1 MTNWMSP
8 AGRRTRRPCWISKR
22 LALVLLQTGAVTGGV
37 ALTNGAPLWAQ
48 QVFGPRVRISDCD
61 AVGPTCDAPG
71 QLLMLPFPPTAV
83 SPRPSSESDYW
94 RDPSARPVPPGQT
107 ADRPADAPRADR
119 ADADATDAAPAVPD
133 PAADA
138 AAAAADGFAD
148 LDAAD
153 FSLDSSLA
161 SAGVQRGSFSS
172 APTMTGDLF
181 GAGMSFLSVPQVERF
196 SQVLPGFIINGA
208 GPGSADAVLGFGL
221 GGGPPA
227 DIFTSGPGI
236 DSDGDG
242 NIDQFS
248 ILEPIPPSNAPT
260 SPGPG
265 FVFSG
270 GTAVFLSTP
279 SPSPEPF
286 EDGDEWRID
295 YSYIQRLVPDGERI
309 LLAGPD
315 VATRRVK
322 LSENF
327 SPEVRDRV
335 YMNYSY
341 FNNAFGGLGDVNRW
355 VLGWERI
362 LVDDLVS
369 IELRQPMAT
378 TLGSRQD
385 IDSPGERS
393 YELGNLTAIGKV
405 VMYRDQRWLW
415 SSGLGVTAPLA
426 DDARLLRGDETLLK
440 ISNHAVHLLPF
451 SAVLMRLNQ
460 NTMVQAFAQLD
471 VDVNGNPVYGDLSG
485 DTLPRLGRLR
495 DATLLH
501 LDTSIHRT
509 LLRRSS
515 RHLVRE
521 VIGNAELHYTGSLEN
536 ANAVSGNG
544 LTVTDLSRRFD
555 VVNATFSSHWM
566 LGERTVVTPG
576 IAVPLSGGLNRQFNF
591 EAILQLNYLR

>member
-1 MTNWMSP
+1 MTQRTSRTTARR
-8 AGRRTRRPCWISKR
+8 AGRPRWISSR
-22 LALVLLQTGAVTGGV
+22 LATVLLQAG
-37 ALTNGAPLWAQ
+37 ALTGLSGLGCDVLWAQ
-48 QVFGPRVRISDCD
+48 QVAGHRARISDCD
-61 AVGPTCDAPG
+61 ALPLPCDVPTIRPIAPLPPGAKPPRLSDEGDYWRSPQPGRSPLG
-71 QLLMLPFPPTAV
+71 QTPATDPGTADSAV
-83 SPRPSSESDYW
+83 SPDTG
-94 RDPSARPVPPGQT
+94 DAMT
-107 ADRPADAPRADR
+107 ADPDV
-119 ADADATDAAPAVPD
+119 ADADSG
-133 PAADA
+133 AD
-138 AAAAADGFAD
+138 FAD

-153 FSLDSSLA
+153 FSLDSSFA

-208 GPGSADAVLGFGL
+208 SPGSPNAVIGFGL

-227 DIFTSGPGI
+227 DIFTTGSGV
-236 DSDGDG
+236 DSNGDG
-242 NIDQFS
+242 SIDQFS

-270 GTAVFLSTP
+270 GTAVYLNGSQL
-279 SPSPEPF
+279 F
-286 EDGDEWRID
+286 EDGEDWLID
-295 YSYIQRLVPDGERI
+295 YSYTQTLLPDGERI

-369 IELRQPMAT
+369 VELRLPMAT

-385 IDSPGERS
+385 INSPGDRS

-415 SSGLGVTAPLA
+415 SSGLGATAPLA
-426 DDARLLRGDETLLK
+426 DDARLLRGDDTLLK

-451 SAVLMRLNQ
+451 SAVLMRVNQ
-460 NTMVQAFAQLD
+460 DTMVQAFAQLD
-471 VDVNGNPVYGDLSG
+471 VDVNGNPVYGDLTG

-501 LDTSIHRT
+501 LDASLHRT

-515 RHLVRE
+515 RDLVRE

-536 ANAVSGNG
+536 ANTVSGNG

-576 IAVPLSGGLNRQFNF
+576 IAVPLSGGVNRQFNF
-591 EAILQLNYLR
+591 EAILQVNYLR